1 MFRKGIYF
9 PFFNAYIVGR
19 IQKLKHVHV
28 AVGVVL
34 RGRQVFLTRRH
45 QDVHQGGKWE
55 FPGGKVE
62 NDEAVAQALFREL
75 NEEISIDVL
84 ACTPFM
90 EINHDYGDKKVKLDI
105 FLVEQFSGEPNSA
118 EGNEQQWCDIQS
130 LANLDFP
137 AANREIVEKLMSMK
151 S

>member
-1 MFRKGIYF
+1 MK
-9 PFFNAYIVGR
+9 
-19 IQKLKHVHV
+19 QVHV

-34 RGRQVFLTRRH
+34 RDGQVFLTRRH
-45 QDVHQGGKWE
+45 QDAHQGGKWE

-62 NDEAVAQALFREL
+62 NSETVAQALYREL

-118 EGNEQQWCDIQS
+118 EGNEQQWCNIQS
-130 LANLDFP
+130 LADLDFP
-137 AANREIVEKLMSMK
+137 AANGVIVEKLMAM
-151 S
+151 

>member
-1 MFRKGIYF
+1 MK
-9 PFFNAYIVGR
+9 
-19 IQKLKHVHV
+19 QVHV

-34 RGRQVFLTRRH
+34 RDGQVFLTRRH
-45 QDVHQGGKWE
+45 QNAHQGGKWE

-62 NDEAVAQALFREL
+62 NNETVAQALSREL

-105 FLVEQFSGEPNSA
+105 FLVEQFNGEPNSA
-118 EGNEQQWCDIQS
+118 EGNEQQWCNIES
-130 LANLDFP
+130 LGRSRL
-137 AANREIVEKLMSMK
+137 S
-151 S
+151 SS

>member
-1 MFRKGIYF
+1 MK
-9 PFFNAYIVGR
+9 
-19 IQKLKHVHV
+19 QVHV

-34 RGRQVFLTRRH
+34 RDGQVFLTRRH
-45 QDVHQGGKWE
+45 QGAHQGGKWE

-62 NDEAVAQALFREL
+62 NSETVAQALYREL

-118 EGNEQQWCDIQS
+118 EGNEQQWCNIQS
-130 LANLDFP
+130 LADLDFP
-137 AANREIVEKLMSMK
+137 AANGVIVEKLMAM
-151 S
+151 